1 MLTLEETKLHLRI
14 DHSDEDTLIQSLIAT
29 ATAACADY
37 LNLPPEQLTATTPGP
52 IKSAALL
59 LIGTLYEQR
68 ESQGERPYNHN
79 PTFDRLLAPYRA
91 YA

>member
-14 DHSDEDTLIQSLIAT
+14 DHSDEDTLIQSLIDT

-37 LNLPPEQLTATTPGP
+37 LNLPPAQLTATTPGP

-68 ESQGERPYNHN
+68 ESQSERPYNHN
-79 PTFDRLLAPYRA
+79 LTFDRLLGPYRA

>member
-1 MLTLEETKLHLRI
+1 MLTLTETKLHLRI
-14 DHSDEDTLIQSLIAT
+14 DHGDEDTLIQSLIAT

-37 LNLPPEQLTATTPGP
+37 LNIDATQLTATTPGP

-68 ESQGERPYNHN
+68 ESQSERPYNHN
-79 PTFDRLLAPYRA
+79 PTFDRLLGPYRA